1 MEPINSRFSVAPQ
14 DGGVVVL
21 AGVDVAG
28 HAQQLNVGQ
37 GGPEVT
43 GMNYKMGILFLP
55 ILELNWLHKKFFC
68 VGVR

>member
-43 GMNYKMGILFLP
+43 GMDCKMGILFSPYENSIGSIRSFLC
-55 ILELNWLHKKFFC
+55 WC
-68 VGVR
+68 